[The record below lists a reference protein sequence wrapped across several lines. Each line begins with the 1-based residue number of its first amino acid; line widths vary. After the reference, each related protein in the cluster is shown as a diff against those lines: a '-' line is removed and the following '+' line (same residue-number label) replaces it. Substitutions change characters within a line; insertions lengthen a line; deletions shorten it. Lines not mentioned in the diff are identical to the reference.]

1 MLAAILQDFGQTVQ
15 KREAWQRSKDIRI
28 VQSGGLKSKHV
39 WASPSHYKITKVHQW
54 GSYRQQHKKVQP
66 ETNLCQWQRLRSC
79 NFCLAS
85 SSTSGFGTMFLL
97 QLPITED
104 PRHPSGASTLRT
116 QDLNLE
122 GCSALVFCRVTKC
135 RDIVSLLT
143 LLPQCGIFTPKL
155 MFLGE
160 LQKIFVFHKPSVS

>member
-1 MLAAILQDFGQTVQ
+1 MSLSKSLQDYKGSPVGQLQTTAQ
-15 KREAWQRSKDIRI
+15 ESLARKESLPMTEII
-28 VQSGGLKSKHV
+28 
-39 WASPSHYKITKVHQW
+39 
-54 GSYRQQHKKVQP
+54 
-66 ETNLCQWQRLRSC
+66 SC